1 MNTKGLIIFSLV
13 LSLSLFI
20 TGSVLAEDKSAPGGI
35 IPKLPQTVNDPELI
49 GGRVYPNWGPPCQ
62 RYTYSVFYRD
72 KEGRK
77 PAYMQIYFNGK
88 MIDMFYKK
96 DKNEREIRYEL
107 WEIPS
112 GKTFNKA
119 VHFMVYECPSAK
131 LHGEQREYAKGVPPF
146 RTVAECMAW
155 GMSDDVHTLTP
166 EEWKK
171 LVPLEHES

>member
-1 MNTKGLIIFSLV
+1 MVVNTNKLLKILDFSQV
-13 LSLSLFI
+13 LLERLQ
-20 TGSVLAEDKSAPGGI
+20 
-35 IPKLPQTVNDPELI
+35 IPL
-49 GGRVYPNWGPPCQ
+49 
-62 RYTYSVFYRD
+62 YS
-72 KEGRK
+72 K
-77 PAYMQIYFNGK
+77 QH
-88 MIDMFYKK
+88 
-96 DKNEREIRYEL
+96 
-107 WEIPS
+107 S